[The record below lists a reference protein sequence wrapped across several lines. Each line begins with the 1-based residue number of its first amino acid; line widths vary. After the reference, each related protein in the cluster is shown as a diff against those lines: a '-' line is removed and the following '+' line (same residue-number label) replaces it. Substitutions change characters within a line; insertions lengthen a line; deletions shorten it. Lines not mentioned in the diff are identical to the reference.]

1 MASKKLG
8 HLASEIALLKHGFA
22 NKTVA
27 VFTTRLRHS
36 LLRAFVVEGWRR
48 RQSRVTVPR
57 HFGSLISNPKL
68 RSNVIVSSSVRVRPT
83 FSCSLIRCY
92 IISGLSVIQ
101 SGA

>member
-48 RQSRVTVPR
+48 RQSRVTIPH

-68 RSNVIVSSSVRVRPT
+68 RRNVTVSSSVRVRPS
-83 FSCSLIRCY
+83 FSCSLIRCRTV
-92 IISGLSVIQ
+92 SGLSTIQ
-101 SGA
+101 SGT

>member
-36 LLRAFVVEGWRR
+36 LLRAFVVGGW
-48 RQSRVTVPR
+48 V
-57 HFGSLISNPKL
+57 ISNPKL
-68 RSNVIVSSSVRVRPT
+68 RRNVTVSSSVRVRPS
-83 FSCSLIRCY
+83 FSCSLIRCR
-92 IISGLSVIQ
+92 IVSGLSTIQ
-101 SGA
+101 SGT